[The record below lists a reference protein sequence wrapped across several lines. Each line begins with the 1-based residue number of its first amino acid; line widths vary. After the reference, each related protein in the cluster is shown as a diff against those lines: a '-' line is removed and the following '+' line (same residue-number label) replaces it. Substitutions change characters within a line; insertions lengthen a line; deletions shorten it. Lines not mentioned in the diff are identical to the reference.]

1 MNKLAIIIPYYKIE
15 HFEDTIK
22 SVASQTDKRFTL
34 YIGNDASP
42 NNPLPIIAKYLNS
55 QDYHYFDYKG
65 NLGGQNLAMQWE
77 RILDNV
83 TEDWFQ
89 ILGDDDI
96 IEENF
101 VEEFYNIIYSL
112 PHHIN
117 LIRVNNL
124 YFNDKLKI
132 IREGLRYDKIVTTNI
147 LLRDKIYYKTVST
160 LSENIFRKSA
170 FDLVGFR
177 HYPVAWHTD
186 DMIILEITKFGDF
199 YYSEKTSVKIYNG
212 QLNLSSSNNN
222 ILEKF
227 NASQEFLIDLLLNYN
242 SYLESRLIQRYL
254 NNLYPI
260 INQNNFKFSIRL
272 IYLLSVKGYVKLGC
286 RLIKI
291 NLLKK

>member
-1 MNKLAIIIPYYKIE
+1 MNKLAIIIPYYKIG

-22 SVASQTDKRFTL
+22 SVVSQIDKRFTL

-42 NNPLPIIAKYLNS
+42 DNPLPIITKYLKG
-55 QDYHYFDYKG
+55 QDYHYFNYKE

-77 RILDNV
+77 RILENV

-89 ILGDDDI
+89 VLGDDDMI
-96 IEENF
+96 AENF
-101 VEEFYNIIYSL
+101 VEEFYNILHVL

-124 YFNDKLKI
+124 YFNDELKTV
-132 IREGLRYDKIVTTNI
+132 REGLRYKKIATTNN
-147 LLRDKIYYKTVST
+147 LLRDKIYYKTAST

-177 HYPVAWHTD
+177 YYPVAWHTD
-186 DMIILEITKFGDF
+186 DMIILEISKFGDF

-242 SYLESRLIQRYL
+242 SYLESKLIQRYI
-254 NNLYPI
+254 NNLYTI
-260 INQNNFKFSIRL
+260 VNQNNFKFSIRL
-272 IYLLSVKGYVKLGC
+272 IYLLTVKGYIKLGC
-286 RLIKI
+286 KLIKI
-291 NLLKK
+291 NILNK